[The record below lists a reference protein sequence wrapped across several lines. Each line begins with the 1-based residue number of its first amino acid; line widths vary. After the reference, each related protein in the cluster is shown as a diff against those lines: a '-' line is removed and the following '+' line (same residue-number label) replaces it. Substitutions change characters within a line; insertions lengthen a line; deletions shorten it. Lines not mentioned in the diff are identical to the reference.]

1 MIPRLLT
8 LIVPPFIGLG
18 AGYAFAPMADGLLPD
33 PQTSQVMVQAAEV
46 PNVSTWSEFAVEA
59 ESDPLP
65 ETASVTLTD
74 EEVIARLGVFQKP
87 VLREGE
93 EIASRLMNLG
103 RFTTRTER
111 DGVRRSITVDLALEF
126 SSYEEALRTYDTV
139 ELMRLRDA
147 SLAALVTAVNDEE
160 VHLSEFSETRVS
172 GAMTEVI
179 RNGMPAVERVH
190 LIGMSVRSGPART
203 AMLR

>member
-8 LIVPPFIGLG
+8 LVVPPFIGLG
-18 AGYAFAPMADGLLPD
+18 AGYAFAPMADGLLPN
-33 PQTSQVMVQAAEV
+33 PQSVQVMVQAAEV
-46 PNVSTWSEFAVEA
+46 PNANTWSEFAVEA
-59 ESDPLP
+59 EPDALP
-65 ETASVTLTD
+65 EAASVTLTD

-93 EIASRLMNLG
+93 ELSSRLMNLG

-111 DGVRRSITVDLALEF
+111 DGVRRSIIVDLALEF
-126 SSYEEALRTYDTV
+126 ASHEEALRTYDTV

-147 SLAALVTAVNDEE
+147 SLAALVTAVNDEA
-160 VHLSEFSETRVS
+160 VHLSEFSESQVS
-172 GAMTEVI
+172 DAITEVI
-179 RNGMPAVERVH
+179 RNGIPAVERVH
-190 LIGMSVRSGPART
+190 LIGISVRSGPART